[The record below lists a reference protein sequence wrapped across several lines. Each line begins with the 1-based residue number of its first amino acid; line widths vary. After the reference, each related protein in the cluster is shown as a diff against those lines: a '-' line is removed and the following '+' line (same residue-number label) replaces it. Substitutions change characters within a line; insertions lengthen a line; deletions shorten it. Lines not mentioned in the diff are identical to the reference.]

1 MKSVLKQ
8 LRRGEREAA
17 SKLPQVIDGDRLHD
31 RELSLKKRPNG
42 VWAVF
47 RGSVYVKSS
56 GTKDEAKAR
65 LFLTVYELQLEAREE
80 GIVDPRYVQASE
92 IVAYYLSQIPA
103 QDMGVRKFATDAL
116 KRLKPHLDGKRLL
129 DMNGAAIAAIERKLL
144 ETYRPLTVHAT
155 ICAFRTAIR
164 VWSRDHA
171 VATVMPFGGRK
182 QPPGRDRVITVEEQK
197 RVLRWACGEE
207 DYDPETRTWSPAR
220 RRLRNMDLHTR
231 LMVGRVMELGV
242 GTGTRPGRLM
252 GLAWGP
258 DAETGHIDVEAGI
271 LHRCP
276 IGARV
281 STRKR
286 APALML
292 PPVLLAKVR
301 RWKEEDGDRP
311 YAIRTWGGKPR
322 RWDDGFFFRRAL
334 ARLGIVGVVR
344 HTMRHTCI
352 TRMIEARVPSVVIS
366 AVVGVSVKTL
376 RDRYNHSDETVVQ
389 PAAHPVMD
397 GLLLGR
403 AA

>member
-17 SKLPQVIDGDRLHD
+17 SRLPQVIDGDALTKKLRLK
-31 RELSLKKRPNG
+31 RRPNG
-42 VWAVF
+42 RWGVH
-47 RGSVYVKSS
+47 RGSVFLKST
-56 GTKDEAKAR
+56 GTTDEAEAR
-65 LFLTVYELQLEAREE
+65 LFLTVYELQIEAREE
-80 GIVDPRYVQASE
+80 GIVDPRYVQTTE
-92 IVAYYLSQIPA
+92 IVDYYLSQIPE
-103 QDMGVRKFATDAL
+103 QDVGVRNFATDAL
-116 KRLKPHLDGKRLL
+116 KRLLPYLEGKRLL
-129 DMNGAAIAAIERKLL
+129 DANGAAIAKIERMML
-144 ETYRPLTVHAT
+144 ETYRPLTVHAS

-164 VWSRDHA
+164 TWSRDHA

-182 QPPGRDRVITVEEQK
+182 QPPGRDRVISVEEQE
-197 RVLRWACGEE
+197 RVLRWAYGGE
-207 DYDPETRTWSPAR
+207 DYDPATLTWSPAR
-220 RRLRNMDLHTR
+220 RLLRNMDLHTR

-252 GLAWGP
+252 GLAWAP
-258 DAETGHIDVEAGI
+258 NAETGHIDVAAGI

-281 STRKR
+281 SARKR
-286 APALML
+286 APALIL

-301 RWKEEDGDRP
+301 RWKKEDGDRP

-376 RDRYNHSDETVVQ
+376 RDRYNHSDEAVVQ
-389 PAAHPVMD
+389 PAAHPAMD

-403 AA
+403 DA